1 MSDPAVASRLTHRD
15 VLAIAVPIIL
25 SNATEPLIGIVDTA
39 VLGQLD
45 KPHLV
50 GAVALGAT
58 IFAMI
63 YMLFSFLRM
72 GTSGLTAQ
80 SDGAADAKTVATTL
94 MQGLII
100 ATLAGFTLIL
110 LQRPIGALALTILQG
125 STEVCLLYTSPS
137 PRDRQKSRMPSSA

>member
-80 SDGAADAKTVATTL
+80 SDGAADANTVATTL

-100 ATLAGFTLIL
+100 ATLA
-110 LQRPIGALALTILQG
+110 A
-125 STEVCLLYTSPS
+125 
-137 PRDRQKSRMPSSA
+137 